1 MDSPSWKSGP
11 GEELMVEKKKQ
22 WFFTYQPVILYV
34 IRQSPTANALSFSE
48 L

>member
-1 MDSPSWKSGP
+1 MDSPSRKSGP
-11 GEELMVEKKKQ
+11 GEELMVEKKQ